1 MNFENFRVYLRA
13 IESDD
18 YKTTIKWH
26 NDNEIW
32 NMVGG
37 TKYFVSMEYEKKW
50 IEDAIWNKDQIKLG
64 ICVKENNEL
73 IGFCSLIKMDLANG
87 SAEISI
93 MIGDNQYWGKGL
105 GSEAILLLS
114 DFAFSERGFNRIW
127 ALILENNIASRR
139 MFEKCGYKTEGVL
152 RKSIYKNS
160 KFHNQV
166 IMSILQEDFYQMLK
180 EKGTD

>member
-1 MNFENFRVYLRA
+1 
-13 IESDD
+13 
-18 YKTTIKWH
+18 
-26 NDNEIW
+26 
-32 NMVGG
+32 
-37 TKYFVSMEYEKKW
+37 MEYEKKW

-114 DFAFSERGFNRIW
+114 DFAFSEKRLNRIS

-139 MFEKCGYKTEGVL
+139 MFEKCGYKRRCFKKVNIQ
-152 RKSIYKNS
+152 K
-160 KFHNQV
+160 Q
-166 IMSILQEDFYQMLK
+166 
-180 EKGTD
+180 

>member
-1 MNFENFRVYLRA
+1 MNIENFRVYLRA
-13 IESDD
+13 FESDD

-32 NMVGG
+32 DMVGSP
-37 TKYFVSMEYEKKW
+37 KYFVSMEYEKKW

-73 IGFCSLIKMDLANG
+73 IGFCSLIKINLVNG

-93 MIGDNQYWGKGL
+93 MIRDNQYWGKGL
-105 GSEAILLLS
+105 GSEVILLLS

-139 MFEKCGYKTEGVL
+139 MCEKCGYKTEGVL
-152 RKSIYKNS
+152 RRSIYKNG
-160 KFHNQV
+160 KF
-166 IMSILQEDFYQMLK
+166 
-180 EKGTD
+180 

>member
-1 MNFENFRVYLRA
+1 MNIENFRVYLRA
-13 IESDD
+13 FESDD

-32 NMVGG
+32 DMVGSP
-37 TKYFVSMEYEKKW
+37 KYFVSMEYEKKW

-73 IGFCSLIKMDLANG
+73 IGFCSLIKINLVNG

-93 MIGDNQYWGKGL
+93 MIRDNQYWGKGL
-105 GSEAILLLS
+105 GSEVILLLS

-139 MFEKCGYKTEGVL
+139 MCEKCGYKTEGVL
-152 RKSIYKNS
+152 RQSIYKNG
-160 KFHNQV
+160 KF
-166 IMSILQEDFYQMLK
+166 
-180 EKGTD
+180 